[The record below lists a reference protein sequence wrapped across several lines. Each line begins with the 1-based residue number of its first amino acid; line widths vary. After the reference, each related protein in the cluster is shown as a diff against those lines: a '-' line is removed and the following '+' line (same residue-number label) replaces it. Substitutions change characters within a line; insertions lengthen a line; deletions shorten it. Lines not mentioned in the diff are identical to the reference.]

1 MNEKKSL
8 SYILEM
14 KNRGEKIACLTAYD
28 ATFARLLE
36 NAGVDVVL
44 VGDSLGMV
52 LQGAKDTLNVSM
64 DDMVYHTRMA
74 SAGLEKTWL
83 VSDLPYNSY
92 NDKDSALVN
101 ARRLIED
108 GNADMVK
115 LEGGREI
122 MEQIRAIRD
131 ADIEVCG
138 HLGLQPQSVNKYGG
152 YKVQGRNEEDAKR
165 IREDALMLEELGVK
179 MIVLECIPRTLAA
192 EISRETNIPIIG
204 IGAGSECD
212 GQILVLYDV
221 IGISGYIPKMAN
233 DFLKSSGSIRNAI
246 QNYVEAVKDGSFPT
260 REQSF
265 E

>member
-1 MNEKKSL
+1 VSKENAL
-8 SYILEM
+8 SHLMEM
-14 KNRGEKIACLTAYD
+14 KQLGEKIACMTAYD

-52 LQGAKDTLNVSM
+52 LQGAKDTLNVTM
-64 DDMVYHTRMA
+64 DNMVYHTSMV
-74 SAGLEKTWL
+74 SKGLSDTLL
-83 VSDLPYNSY
+83 VSDLPNDSY
-92 NDKDSALVN
+92 KDADSALAN
-101 ARRLIED
+101 ARRLTEE
-108 GNADMVK
+108 GGADMIK

-122 MEQIRAIRD
+122 LEQIRAIRD
-131 ADIEVCG
+131 AGIEICG
-138 HLGLQPQSVNKYGG
+138 HLGLQPQSIRKYGG
-152 YKVQGRNEEDAKR
+152 YKVQGRNEEDAER
-165 IREDALMLEELGVK
+165 ILEDALKLEELGVK

-192 EISRETNIPIIG
+192 EITRATSIPIIG

-233 DFLKSSGSIRNAI
+233 DFLKGSDSIENAVRS
-246 QNYVEAVKDGSFPT
+246 YVESVKAGTFPT
-260 REQSF
+260 IEQSF